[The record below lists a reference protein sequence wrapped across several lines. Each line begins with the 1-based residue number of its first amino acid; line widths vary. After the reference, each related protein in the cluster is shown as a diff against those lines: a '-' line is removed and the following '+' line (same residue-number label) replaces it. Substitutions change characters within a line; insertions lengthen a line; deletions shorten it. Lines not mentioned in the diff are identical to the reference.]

1 MSFVRNTE
9 RRLSV
14 VEMRQAYPQL
24 RPSGRYQRHT
34 ARNFDGARTIA
45 PLKRSKFEVI
55 LEPEEHFRIGNRLKA
70 VLLFGARAA
79 CLGGARKCSRANAAS
94 PLDGSV
100 NMRKISAAKA
110 ML

>member
-1 MSFVRNTE
+1 MSFVRSTE
-9 RRLSV
+9 RPLSV

-24 RPSGRYQRHT
+24 RPSRRYQRHT

-79 CLGGARKCSRANAAS
+79 RLGGRPEVFPRQRGIAVERVCQHAQ
-94 PLDGSV
+94 D
-100 NMRKISAAKA
+100 
-110 ML
+110 